1 MPKHFRRKLDILES
15 LWYHTF
21 PRLNPDEKLWSI
33 FKTLNL
39 SSAIFR
45 ESYCFHNVH
54 KASADNLR
62 RLALA
67 LIDLPLIFHESV
79 EWEKK
84 HCCVLQS

>member
-1 MPKHFRRKLDILES
+1 MPKLFRRKLDVLES

-21 PRLNPDEKLWSI
+21 PRLDPDEKLWSI

-39 SSAIFR
+39 SFAIFR

-67 LIDLPLIFHESV
+67 VIDLLLIFHDSV
-79 EWEKK
+79 EWKK
-84 HCCVLQS
+84 IHCYVLQS